1 MTPPRLASSH
11 GLAVAALVLV
21 AACWAGLLGGAHL
34 VGLGSPLDR
43 VEAQLADMRLLIA
56 GRREPPQSVAIVAID
71 DRTVAAE
78 RGYPLPRQNLARLV
92 GAIAAGGPRVLAID
106 LLLLDAGAPEN
117 DRALAEALARVP
129 SVLAA
134 AGRFDRTDP
143 GGAAIP
149 VPSDV
154 LSPAAPFDA
163 AASAGLV
170 NISTDPGG
178 APRHMP
184 LVFET
189 GGGLTPAFALRAAA
203 LFAGQDPVF
212 GTDRVQIAGRA
223 IPLDLGF
230 HLPLRFYGPRG
241 TIETIS
247 AAALLAGDV
256 TAAQLK
262 DRVVVIG
269 ATATAVGDTFGTP
282 FDPVTPGVE
291 VLATG
296 VAQLLGGSGLVR
308 DNAVRRVD
316 AGITV
321 ALAIVG
327 TLIVALTPLGIG
339 TSLVALVLGGWLLAT
354 VALFAQGYWFSA
366 VLPIAGM
373 LPPVGLAMLVR
384 QRWERGR
391 SREHARAEAALRQFQ
406 PPVLAERIARDPDFL
421 REPVLQNAAILFVD
435 LSGFTRLSEQAGPAQ
450 TREFLKEFHTLVENE
465 IAAHEGLVMTFMG
478 DGAMIVFGIPE
489 PRPDDAAR
497 AFAAAWD
504 LIGDV
509 RSWVGGADLPAGP
522 PDLRAGAHF
531 GSVVVSRLGHET
543 HQHIMATGDSVNVA
557 SRLMEVAKQHGAA
570 LAVSA
575 EFLAALGEDGAARHE
590 PDEIRAVAIRGRRQ
604 PVSVALWR
612 LRQEAR

>member
-1 MTPPRLASSH
+1 MTPPRLATSH
-11 GLAVAALVLV
+11 GLAIAALALVAAL
-21 AACWAGLLGGAHL
+21 WAGLLGSAHL
-34 VGLGSPLDR
+34 AGAGSPLDR

-56 GRREPPQSVAIVAID
+56 GRREPPQSVVIVAID

-92 GAIAAGGPRVLAID
+92 GAIAAGAPRVLAVD
-106 LLLLDAGAPEN
+106 LLLLDAGLPEN

-129 SVLAA
+129 SVIAA
-134 AGRFDRTDP
+134 AGRFDAADA
-143 GGAAIP
+143 GGSAIP
-149 VPSDV
+149 ATSDV
-154 LSPAAPFDA
+154 LWPAAPFDA
-163 AASAGLV
+163 STSVGLV

-184 LVFET
+184 LVFQA
-189 GGGLTPAFALRAAA
+189 GNSLTPAFALRAAA
-203 LFAGQDPVF
+203 LFSGKDPVF
-212 GTDRVQIAGRA
+212 GADRVQVAARS

-247 AAALLAGDV
+247 AAALLAGEV
-256 TAAQLK
+256 PAGRLK
-262 DRVVVIG
+262 DRVAVIG

-296 VAQLLGGSGLVR
+296 VAQLLGGPGLVR

-316 AGITV
+316 AGITF
-321 ALAIVG
+321 ALAIVAA
-327 TLIVALTPLGIG
+327 LILALTPLGLG
-339 TSLVALVLGGWLLAT
+339 TGLVALTLAGWLVAT
-354 VALFAQGYWFSA
+354 VALFAQGYWLSA
-366 VLPIAGM
+366 VLPLAGV
-373 LPPVGLAMLVR
+373 LPPAGLAMLLR
-384 QRWERGR
+384 QRWERRR
-391 SREHARAEAALRQFQ
+391 SREHARAAAALRQFQ
-406 PPVLAERIARDPDFL
+406 PPILAERIARDPDFL
-421 REPVLQNAAILFVD
+421 REPVLQRAAILFVD

-465 IAAHEGLVMTFMG
+465 IAAHEGVVMTFMG

-489 PRPDDAAR
+489 PRADDAAR

-509 RSWVGGADLPAGP
+509 RSWVGGADLPARP

-531 GSVVVSRLGHET
+531 GPVVVSRLGHET

-557 SRLMEVAKQHGAA
+557 SRLMEVAKEHGAA

-575 EFLAALGEDGAARHE
+575 DFMEALGEGGLSGHE
-590 PDEIRAVAIRGRRQ
+590 PDEIRAVEIRGRRQ